1 MTPLEKLK
9 FNVRAAFG
17 ETPFVIS
24 KAILRRQ
31 HPGMSDGEFEKTW
44 QISTEEYR
52 WQFLVGVCDGLK
64 GRAASTSRAIS
75 VSAGS
80 FRLEIPSNGV
90 AVLYEADA
98 EGEHQLPGG
107 VFYLEALV
115 EFARRV
121 AELEEALR
129 AWANE

>member
-1 MTPLEKLK
+1 VL
-9 FNVRAAFG
+9 
-17 ETPFVIS
+17 
-24 KAILRRQ
+24 
-31 HPGMSDGEFEKTW
+31 
-44 QISTEEYR
+44 
-52 WQFLVGVCDGLK
+52 
-64 GRAASTSRAIS
+64 TSHAIS

-98 EGEHQLPGG
+98 EGEHKLPGG

-121 AELEEALR
+121 AELEEALK
-129 AWANE
+129 AWAND